1 MAAPRGDGRILE
13 RARLRIV
20 VALIALCAVAAV
32 AGALSLRSSRPDHL
46 PTHAFPI
53 PSADDRITVE
63 VLNGSG
69 LAGRARSATRVLR
82 RQGLDVVYFGNWE
95 GDGLVRATKIVVRRG
110 SDQAAA
116 RRVAQA
122 LGAGTVVVDV
132 DTLRRVDVS
141 VILGQDWRP
150 PAGLTW

>member
-1 MAAPRGDGRILE
+1 LE

-32 AGALSLRSSRPDHL
+32 AGALSFHSRPDRT

-69 LAGRARSATRVLR
+69 LPGRARSATRVLR

-95 GDGLVRATKIVVRRG
+95 GEGVVRATRIVVRRG

-116 RRVAQA
+116 RRVAHA

-141 VILGQDWRP
+141 VILGQDWQP
-150 PAGLTW
+150 PASLAW